1 MGIGRD
7 IGLGSLAKALAEL
20 RSGRL
25 DCADA
30 LAQALLRA
38 TPLNPALHQLACA
51 IAFADGRYQDALA
64 SARRCLDIQP
74 LHAPVMLMAGRAA
87 RAAGDM
93 AEAAIW
99 FRRAWQASPGKPEA
113 LFCLCV
119 AQLACADPEAQTT
132 LGQALKL
139 FPGYCEGWNEIGVVL
154 RKADQLDAAALAFAR
169 AANVSA
175 DASHSCNHG
184 AVLLA
189 QGRHR
194 DAIAAFRKALAIAPD
209 YVAALLPLAQSLRI
223 IGEMAE
229 ARRLVE
235 RLAALQ
241 PGNGHAWFALGLVCD
256 DGHDLASA
264 IAAYRACIALQPQWP
279 EAHVNLG
286 MALQQ
291 AGELASAIQSYRA
304 AVQVRPDTLARIA
317 QALPSARKG
326 QLWLNLGKLRQSLGR

>member
-1 MGIGRD
+1 MGIDKD
-7 IGLGSLAKALAEL
+7 IQRAGFVRALAEL

-25 DCADA
+25 DCANA
-30 LAQALLRA
+30 LAQELLRTA
-38 TPLNPALHQLACA
+38 PHKPALHQLACA
-51 IAFADGRYQDALA
+51 IALADARYQDALA
-64 SARRCLDIQP
+64 WARSCLDIQP

-99 FRRAWQASPGKPEA
+99 FRRAWHALPGKPEA

-139 FPGYCEGWNEIGVVL
+139 FPGYCDGWNEIGMVL
-154 RKADQLDAAALAFAR
+154 RNARQLDAAALAFAR
-169 AANVSA
+169 AAQASA
-175 DASHSCNHG
+175 DPAHSFNHG

-189 QGRHR
+189 LGRHGE
-194 DAIAAFRKALAIAPD
+194 AVAAFRKALAIEPEH
-209 YVAALLPLAQSLRI
+209 VAALLPLAQCLRI
-223 IGEMAE
+223 AGEVPE
-229 ARRLVE
+229 ARRLLE

-241 PGNGHAWFALGLVCD
+241 PGNGHALFALGLVCD
-256 DGHDLASA
+256 DMRDLASA
-264 IAAYRACIALQPQWP
+264 IAAYGACIALQPQWP

-286 MALQQ
+286 MARQQ
-291 AGELASAIQSYRA
+291 AGELASAIQSYRV
-304 AVQVRPDTLARIA
+304 AVQIRPDTFARIA

-326 QLWLNLGKLRQSLGR
+326 QLWLNLGKLRQSLGG